1 MDFEVLAEGLRFPEG
16 PIAMADGSVVL
27 VEIERGTLTRVWD
40 GRTEVIAELG
50 GGPNGAA
57 MGPDGACYVCNNGG
71 GVVAGGPPPEPGRI
85 ERVDLDT
92 GRFERVYE
100 KVGDHRLSAP
110 NDLVFDREGNFWF
123 TDLGKTH
130 GRTKDLSG
138 VYYASVDG
146 ASVTEISF
154 GGTGYN
160 GIGLSPDETRVYA
173 AETYTGRLIAFD
185 LDAPGKVVK
194 GGRGGR
200 VVGAGRGRTLY
211 DSLALQADGAVC
223 IASIREGI
231 TVMRPDGELRV
242 LPIDDRVTT
251 NICFGG
257 DDMRDAYITLSG
269 SGRLIR
275 TRWPEPGL
283 KLNFNA

>member
-16 PIAMADGSVVL
+16 PVAMADGSVVL

-40 GRTEVIAELG
+40 GRSEVIAELG

-57 MGPDGACYVCNNGG
+57 IGPDGACYVCNNGG
-71 GVVAGGPPPEPGRI
+71 GVVAGGAPPEPGRI
-85 ERVDLDT
+85 ERVDLST
-92 GRFERVYE
+92 GRFERLYE
-100 KVGDHRLSAP
+100 KVGDELLSAP
-110 NDLVFDREGNFWF
+110 NDLVFDREGNIWF
-123 TDLGKTH
+123 TDLGKTR

-138 VYYASVDG
+138 VYYASSDG
-146 ASVTEISF
+146 ASITEISF
-154 GGTGYN
+154 GATGYN
-160 GIGLSPDETRVYA
+160 GIGLSPDEKTVYA

-185 LDAPGKVVK
+185 LEAPGKVVK

-200 VVGAGRGRTLY
+200 VVGAGPGRTLY
-211 DSLALQADGAVC
+211 DSLALQANGDVC
-223 IASIREGI
+223 IASIRDGI
-231 TVMRPDGELRV
+231 TVMRPDGEIRI
-242 LPIDDRVTT
+242 LPIDDRITT

-269 SGRLIR
+269 SGRLIHA
-275 TRWPEPGL
+275 RWPEPGL

>member
-1 MDFEVLAEGLRFPEG
+1 MEFEVLAEGLRFPEG
-16 PIAMADGSVVL
+16 PVAMADGSVVL
-27 VEIERGTLTRVWD
+27 VEIERGTLTRIWN
-40 GRTEVIAELG
+40 GRSEVIADLG

-57 MGPDGACYVCNNGG
+57 IGPDGACYVCNNGG

-85 ERVDLDT
+85 ERVELDT
-92 GRFERVYE
+92 GRFERIFE
-100 KVGDHRLSAP
+100 KVGDHLLSAP
-110 NDLVFDREGNFWF
+110 NDLVFDREGNVWF
-123 TDLGKTH
+123 TDLGKTR
-130 GRTKDLSG
+130 GRTKHLSG

-146 ASVTEISF
+146 ASITEVSF

-160 GIGLSPDETRVYA
+160 GIGLSPDEKTVYA

-200 VVGAGRGRTLY
+200 VVGAGPGRTLY
-211 DSLALQADGAVC
+211 DSLALQANGDVC
-223 IASIREGI
+223 IASIRDGI

-242 LPIDDRVTT
+242 LPIDDPVTT

>member
-16 PIAMADGSVVL
+16 PVAMADGSVVL
-27 VEIERGTLTRVWD
+27 VEIERGTLTRVWN
-40 GRTEVIAELG
+40 GRTEVIADLG

-57 MGPDGACYVCNNGG
+57 IGPDGACYVCNNGG

-85 ERVDLDT
+85 ERVELDT
-92 GRFERVYE
+92 GRFERIYE

-110 NDLVFDREGNFWF
+110 NDLVFDRDGNIWF
-123 TDLGKTH
+123 TDLGKTR

-138 VYYASVDG
+138 VYYASADG
-146 ASVTEISF
+146 SSIAEISF
-154 GGTGYN
+154 GATGYN
-160 GIGLSPDETRVYA
+160 GIGLSPDEKTVYA

-200 VVGAGRGRTLY
+200 VVGAGPGRTLY
-211 DSLALQADGAVC
+211 DSLALQANGDVC
-223 IASIREGI
+223 IASIRDGI
-231 TVMRPDGELRV
+231 TVMRPDGELRI

-283 KLNFNA
+283 RLNFNG